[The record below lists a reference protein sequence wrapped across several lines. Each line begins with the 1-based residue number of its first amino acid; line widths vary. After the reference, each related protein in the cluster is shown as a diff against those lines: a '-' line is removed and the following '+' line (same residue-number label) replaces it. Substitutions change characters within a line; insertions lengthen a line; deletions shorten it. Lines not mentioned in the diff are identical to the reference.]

1 MIAAWFLKKRGAY
14 NRGGLD
20 VMGEVDDLSISIHRL
35 KKSGIKVSLFIDPDP
50 KQIET
55 SKMVGADAE
64 IHTGLYADSLN
75 AKDQDYELERVKNV
89 PSMLKIGLQ
98 VNAGHGLNYQNTALI
113 SAIPEIEELNIGHA
127 IIARSVI
134 AGMAEAVKEMKT
146 IMESSRK

>member
-1 MIAAWFLKKRGAY
+1 MS
-14 NRGGLD
+14 
-20 VMGEVDDLSISIHRL
+20 EVDELSISIHRL

-55 SKMVGADAE
+55 SKMVGADAVE

-75 AKDQDYELERVKNV
+75 AKDQDYELERVKECAKHAK
-89 PSMLKIGLQ
+89 KIGLQ